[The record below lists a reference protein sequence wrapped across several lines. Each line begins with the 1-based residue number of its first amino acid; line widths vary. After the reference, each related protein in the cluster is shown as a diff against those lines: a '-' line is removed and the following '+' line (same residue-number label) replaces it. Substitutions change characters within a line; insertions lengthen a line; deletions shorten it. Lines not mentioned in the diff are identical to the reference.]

1 MWTPPPVMLRPLG
14 VSERIDAAFKIWT
27 KNFLAMAKAMLVIG
41 IPAGVIEGIVALSVQ
56 SNSTTTT
63 TPFGSPTTTTSASH
77 SAAVLGAT
85 AVNLVIGVFVGA
97 LAITTLY
104 GIIGNAYLGQPVVWR
119 DALRKGVRRI
129 WSAIWIS
136 ILIGLVS
143 LLPIAVVVAVVA
155 ILATSGAHVAA
166 VVSGVVLGLSAL
178 VLIVWFVVSAHLAT
192 PVMMLE
198 DVRGAAAIRRALR
211 LVRGSWWSV
220 FGTLFLM
227 GLITGVASSILGA
240 IFVAVVL
247 AFQGG
252 HVATDIANFV
262 LRTVTLVVFTPLS
275 ASLAVVI
282 TIDMRVRKE
291 GFDIQ
296 YLAAAMGTVPG
307 IDALSFL
314 KPPVVPGPGGSYG
327 PPGTL
332 GPPGQ
337 PPPVGPPPG
346 YALPPGYRP
355 PLPPPVPPPVPPP
368 PSVEPPTPPPPA

>member
-1 MWTPPPVMLRPLG
+1 MLRPLG

-41 IPAGVIEGIVALSVQ
+41 VPAGVIEGLVTLSVP
-56 SNSTTTT
+56 SNTTTST
-63 TPFGSPTTTTSASH
+63 NPFGSQTATTSASH
-77 SAAVLGAT
+77 SAAVLGGT

-136 ILIGLVS
+136 ILVGLVS
-143 LLPIAVVVAVVA
+143 LLPIVAVVAVVVV
-155 ILATSGAHVAA
+155 LATSGAHGAA
-166 VVSGVVLGLSAL
+166 VGAGIVLGLSAL
-178 VLIVWFVVSAHLAT
+178 VLVIWFVVSAHLAT

-198 DVRGAAAIRRALR
+198 DVRGSAAIRRAIR

-262 LRTVTLVVFTPLS
+262 LRTVILVVFTPLS

-291 GFDIQ
+291 GFDIE
-296 YLAAAMGTVPG
+296 YLATSMGTVPG
-307 IDALSFL
+307 SDALSFL
-314 KPPVVPGPGGSYG
+314 KPAVVPGPGMSYG

-332 GPPGQ
+332 GSPSQ

-346 YALPPGYRP
+346 YARPPGYG
-355 PLPPPVPPPVPPP
+355 PPPIPPPIPPP
-368 PSVEPPTPPPPA
+368 PNAEPPTPPPPA